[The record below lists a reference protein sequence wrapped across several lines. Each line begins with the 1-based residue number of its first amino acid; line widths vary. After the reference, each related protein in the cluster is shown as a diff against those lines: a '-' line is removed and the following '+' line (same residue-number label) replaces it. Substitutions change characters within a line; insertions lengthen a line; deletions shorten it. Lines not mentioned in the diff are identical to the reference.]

1 MNPFITIKEL
11 KLKLE
16 RKEIS
21 TSEVRAFYT
30 ERIKKF
36 NPSLNAVL
44 ETWDAE
50 EQNVSNTSGLL
61 AGIPGILKDN
71 IAQKGHVAS
80 AGSKVLANYV
90 APYDATITS
99 RLKNAGAQLIGRAN
113 MDEFAMGGSGEF
125 SAYGP
130 TKNPWDTDRI
140 PGGSSSGSG
149 AAVAAGLVPFA
160 IGSETGGS
168 VRSPATFCNLV
179 GLYPTYGSVPRYG
192 VIPFASSNDQAGPL
206 TQTVYDNALVFSAL
220 TGMDPNDSTSLRRD
234 AKDYT
239 KELTGKLPAN
249 LKIGIIREAL
259 EAEGI
264 DPEVRKVFDNAVEQ
278 LKKMGAT
285 ISVIDIPN
293 LKYGIALYFIISRAE
308 AASNLY
314 RYDGTLYGMRSK
326 EAESLMDMYLNT
338 RHDGFGIEVKRRIL
352 VGNYTL
358 SAGHRDAYYDKAQKV
373 RAMLR
378 AEFEAVFK
386 DVDVLI
392 SPTCP
397 ILPWKIN
404 SLVDDPLA
412 MWLSDYF
419 LVSNCIIGTP
429 ALSIPGGFA
438 GNGLPIGFQF
448 LGPRMSEQM
457 LFNVAHA
464 FQEET
469 DYHTKNPKGYE

>member
-21 TSEVRAFYT
+21 AAEVRAFYT
-30 ERIKKF
+30 DRIKKF
-36 NPSLNAVL
+36 NPDLNAVL
-44 ETWDAE
+44 EIFE
-50 EQNVSNTSGLL
+50 SNESTETGPL
-61 AGIPGILKDN
+61 AGIPGLLKDN
-71 IAQKGHVAS
+71 ICQKGHITS
-80 AGSKVLANYV
+80 AGSKILANYQ
-90 APYDATITS
+90 APYSATVTT
-99 RLKNAGAQLIGRAN
+99 RLQEAGAELIGRAN

-130 TKNPWDTDRI
+130 TKNPWDAQYI
-140 PGGSSSGSG
+140 PGGSSSGPG

-179 GLYPTYGSVPRYG
+179 GMRPTYGSISRFGIV
-192 VIPFASSNDQAGPL
+192 PFASSLDQAGPL
-206 TQTVYDNALVFSAL
+206 TRTVYDNALVFSAL
-220 TGMDPNDSTSLRRD
+220 AGKDANDSSTLQREP
-234 AKDYT
+234 KDYT
-239 KELTGKLPAN
+239 AGLDGKLPKN

-264 DPEVRKVFDNAVEQ
+264 DPEVRNVFDNAVNQ
-278 LKKMGAT
+278 LKSMGAT

-314 RYDGTLYGMRSK
+314 RYDGTLYGVRSK
-326 EAESLMDMYLNT
+326 EAKTLVDMYLNT
-338 RHDGFGIEVKRRIL
+338 REAGFGTEVKRRIL

-358 SAGHRDAYYDKAQKV
+358 SAGHRDAYYDKAQQI

-378 AEFEAVFK
+378 AEFEAVFAN
-386 DVDVLI
+386 VDLLI

-404 SLVDDPLA
+404 ALIDDPLA

-419 LVSNCIIGTP
+419 LVSNCITGTP
-429 ALSIPGGFA
+429 ALAIPGGFA
-438 GNGLPIGFQF
+438 QNGLPIGFQF
-448 LGPRMSEQM
+448 LGPSLSEE
-457 LFNVAHA
+457 LLYKVAHA
-464 FQEET
+464 FQENT
-469 DYHTKNPKGYE
+469 DYHTKYPKGYE